1 MLHDDFSEKIG
12 RRENM
17 TQTGAKTTKGGNR
30 IISNLTAM
38 GIFGVLNTSFVV
50 AYVSL
55 IFTNSCPEYFAA
67 AVALFLLAGCV
78 VSICLAIFSSYEGAI
93 SMIQDVPVAISGL
106 IAISLASMMAGS
118 DPQTLYA
125 NIFAAIALS
134 TALTG
139 VAFVLLGYF
148 KLGNLVRFIPYP
160 VMGGFLAATG
170 WLLFKGGMQVSTDV
184 SFDILNIGSFFS
196 QVNPGQLLC
205 GVIFG
210 VGLLLLNRFFPTNMM
225 VMPGTILGS
234 IVLFLVTSK
243 LLGFSTVELQ
253 SSGWLLGPLPDQ
265 ALWKSTEF
273 PNLALIDF
281 KLVLTHAGSIAT
293 IVVLSVIS
301 LLLNSTGIELIAGRD
316 LDMNKDLKVTGLT
329 NIGISLLGAPASY
342 IFVSQTALAT
352 RIGAKE
358 RSVGILHGF
367 FLLLV
372 FFVGGSFLSFFPKFI
387 AGGLPLYLGL
397 SMLWEWLVD
406 VRKTMPKVDYIIILT
421 IVMIVELLGFLQGI
435 GIGIVVS
442 VAIFVLRYSTI
453 NIIKTA
459 YDGTRLRS
467 NKDRPITDQRILDY
481 NGERSIILQLQGF
494 IFFGTANSLYEKVK
508 TMVGNPGVKVQSV
521 IMDMGLVQ
529 GIDSSAVKSFD
540 KLLLHIDKKN
550 IALLLVNLSPKV
562 ASLFEVNGFTQ
573 EKYSSLTIYSTLNE
587 ALELCEDAVV
597 RDETMRI
604 QQAHIDGTDS
614 GNDLMK
620 AVYSD
625 MMAALDVQVLFETVV
640 EKAGQYMDKLSVS
653 VEDKLFSQGDDN
665 KDLFFISRGQVALQ
679 KEDNDGQKHRVR
691 TLGPWS
697 ITGELGSFLGYHS
710 SHDATVMK
718 AGVVYKLP
726 AKSREKLETD
736 DPQLAADLHK
746 LVIQVLGGQLLK
758 TSRVSEV

>member
-1 MLHDDFSEKIG
+1 MSV
-12 RRENM
+12 
-17 TQTGAKTTKGGNR
+17 TKTEDTSMGKR
-30 IISNLTAM
+30 IVSNLTAM

-55 IFTNSCPEYFAA
+55 IFTNSCPDYFAT

-78 VSICLAIFSSYEGAI
+78 VSISLAIFSSYNGTI

-106 IAISLASMMAGS
+106 IAISLAGMMAGS
-118 DPQTLYA
+118 DSQTLYA

-139 VAFVLLGYF
+139 FAFVLLGYF

-205 GVIFG
+205 GVVFG
-210 VGLLLLNRFFPTNMM
+210 VGLLLLNRFFPTNML
-225 VMPGTILGS
+225 VMPGAILGS
-234 IVLFLVTSK
+234 IVVFLVTAK
-243 LLGFSTVELQ
+243 LLGYSTPELQ
-253 SSGWLLGPLPDQ
+253 NSGWLLGPLPDQ

-273 PNLALIDF
+273 PNIGLIDWG
-281 KLVLTHAGSIAT
+281 LVLTHSGSIAT

-316 LDMNKDLKVTGLT
+316 LDMNRDLKATGFT
-329 NIGISLLGAPASY
+329 NIAISLLGAPSSY

-352 RIGAKE
+352 RIGAKD

-406 VRKTMPKVDYIIILT
+406 VRKSMPKVDYAIILV
-421 IVMIVELLGFLQGI
+421 IVLIVEFLGFLQGI
-435 GIGIVVS
+435 GIGIVAS

-453 NIIKTA
+453 NIIKSA
-459 YDGTRLRS
+459 YDGTKLRS

-481 NGERSIILQLQGF
+481 NGERSIVLKIQGF
-494 IFFGTANSLYEKVK
+494 IFFGTANSLYEQVK
-508 TMVGNPGVKVQSV
+508 TMVGKPTEKVQSV
-521 IMDMGLVQ
+521 IMDMSLVQ

-540 KLLLHIDKKN
+540 KLLLHLEKKN
-550 IALLLVNLSPKV
+550 IALLFVNLSPRV
-562 ASLFEVNGFTQ
+562 SSLFEVNGFTQ
-573 EKYSSLTIYSTLNE
+573 EKHSSLTIYRTLDE
-587 ALELCEDAVV
+587 ALELCEDTIV
-597 RDETMRI
+597 RDEKMKI
-604 QQAHIDGTDS
+604 QQAHVDGTDS
-614 GNDLMK
+614 RNELIE

-640 EKAGQYMDKLSVS
+640 EKAGQYMEKLSVNKG
-653 VEDKLFSQGDDN
+653 DTLFKQGDEN
-665 KDLFFISRGQVALQ
+665 TDLYFISRGQIALQ
-679 KEDNDGQKHRVR
+679 KEESDGQKNRIR

-697 ITGELGSFLGYHS
+697 ITGVLGSFLGYHS
-710 SHDATVMK
+710 TYDAVVMK
-718 AGVVYKLP
+718 TGVVYKLP
-726 AKSREKLETD
+726 AKSRAKLETD
-736 DPQLAADLHK
+736 DPQLTADLHK
-746 LVIQVLGGQLLK
+746 LIIQVLGGQLLK
-758 TSRVSEV
+758 TSRVAEV